1 VVSGAPEVHAS
12 VDDVVGEVLERV
24 AAGERLKAA
33 VAEVAETAGVP
44 KRDLYAA
51 ALAARPAKPA
61 K

>member
-1 VVSGAPEVHAS
+1 
-12 VDDVVGEVLERV
+12 VGEVLERV

-33 VAEVAETAGVP
+33 VAEVADAAGVA

-51 ALAARPAKPA
+51 ALAARPARPA